1 MSLSDKI
8 IQSVFNSLIPRS
20 AGFAS
25 VDPARFLD
33 VTLLIVVV
41 QMVIGG
47 ASQSMAGGIKVNT
60 LGAVLLSLR
69 SVLFGHNGTTAFHR
83 TINTASIR
91 RANAVVALAAL
102 SLFAYCVI
110 ILLLEP
116 HMSAKSVI
124 FEVVSALFTV
134 GSSLGITPDL
144 SDASKR
150 RSAPPCFS
158 AVSASSPCSAAW
170 WGLNAT
176 SLSISQKT
184 IL

>member
-1 MSLSDKI
+1 M
-8 IQSVFNSLIPRS
+8 FNSLIPRS

-144 SDASKR
+144 SDASK
-150 RSAPPCFS
+150 
-158 AVSASSPCSAAW
+158 
-170 WGLNAT
+170 AT
-176 SLSISQKT
+176 LCTAMFLGRVGIISLLCGMVGTKRDISQHLPKDN
-184 IL
+184 IIIN